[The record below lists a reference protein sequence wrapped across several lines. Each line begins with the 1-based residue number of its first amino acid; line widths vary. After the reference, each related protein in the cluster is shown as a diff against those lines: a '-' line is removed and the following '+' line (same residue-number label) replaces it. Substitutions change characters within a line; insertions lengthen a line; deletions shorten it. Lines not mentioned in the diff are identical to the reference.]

1 MSYQI
6 MLKQHRLKAGLS
18 LRQLAND
25 TGISKST
32 LNNIEN
38 GVTDPHVSTIVT
50 LAKFF
55 CCNLSELINF

>member
-1 MSYQI
+1 MYEI
-6 MLKQHRLKAGLS
+6 KLKEQRKKAGLT
-18 LRQLAND
+18 LRQLAEI

-38 GVTDPHVSTIVT
+38 GATDPHISTVVT

-55 CCNLSELINF
+55 CCNLSELIIF